1 MTESFGPLCSSFAFA
16 KALVPPK
23 RAAAGSTVAAIAAWV
38 AVRENSRRF
47 MILLGEST
55 LPPPR
60 LGRNRKSAVRHLL
73 FLAFRVSWRALQNSG
88 SAVRPGPPPPRAF
101 ACFRF
106 SHPRGSYEAICD
118 WHFSSGFS
126 FHAGLGRR
134 RFRSERLH
142 RQSQPVAPALQR
154 QRPEGLEARR
164 PRLHDGGER
173 RPDPHPRRHGPALLD
188 GRQNR
193 QLHPA
198 YCLAH
203 ARRKRQLR
211 RLHPHSQSAYRAL
224 DAGKLRLRSSDG

>member
-1 MTESFGPLCSSFAFA
+1 MTERFGPLCSSFAFA

-23 RAAAGSTVAAIAAWV
+23 RPAAGSTVAAIAAWV

-60 LGRNRKSAVRHLL
+60 ARRQPKKCSQALTFSCVPSIMASSAKFRLG
-73 FLAFRVSWRALQNSG
+73 G
-88 SAVRPGPPPPRAF
+88 SPRRCAPPPRAF

-118 WHFSSGFS
+118 WHFSAGFS

-134 RFRSERLH
+134 RFQSERLH

-164 PRLHDGGER
+164 PRLHDGGKR
-173 RPDPHPRRHGPALLD
+173 RPYSHSRRHGPALLD

-193 QLHPA
+193 QL
-198 YCLAH
+198 
-203 ARRKRQLR
+203 R
-211 RLHPHSQSAYRAL
+211 
-224 DAGKLRLRSSDG
+224 